1 MSRNVPGEWKLALID
16 IDRASEFTGDDVD
29 QFSKIVDL
37 GGYFS
42 HVQVHLPAL
51 TSGVVSVYAC
61 KGKNLEDAQAESP
74 KQVQAFDGNATGH
87 FAHAT
92 TATEGDIWITFFVG
106 AIQFLRIK
114 AAGNQAADRSIYVQG
129 C

>member
-1 MSRNVPGEWKLALID
+1 MKTMPGEWKLALID

-37 GGYFS
+37 SGYFS
-42 HVQVHLPAL
+42 YVNVHLPAL

-61 KGKNLEDAQAESP
+61 KGKDLEAAEAEAP
-74 KQVQAFDGNATGH
+74 LQVQAFDGNATGH
-87 FAHAT
+87 FAHAS
-92 TATEGDIWITFFVG
+92 TATEGAIWLTFFVG
-106 AIQFLRIK
+106 CLQFLRIK
-114 AAGNQAADRSIYVQG
+114 VAGNQAADRNIYVQG